1 MIKLDMIQ
9 IVWSFTVLICDNV
22 IQETIIVF

>member
-9 IVWSFTVLICDNV
+9 ILTSEVLICDNV
-22 IQETIIVF
+22 TEKTNNF